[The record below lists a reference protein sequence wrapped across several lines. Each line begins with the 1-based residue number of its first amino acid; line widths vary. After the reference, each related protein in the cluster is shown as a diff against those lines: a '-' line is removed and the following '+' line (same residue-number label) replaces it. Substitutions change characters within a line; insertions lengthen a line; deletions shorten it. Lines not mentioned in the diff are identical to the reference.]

1 MSSTR
6 THSPADDG
14 YNDDRQDY
22 SDADTEPEVQE
33 EDIRNLERELDT
45 LEIVRGEQ
53 ETQSISDAHKNTQQ
67 KPSVT
72 KVNGDSLLSKTNG
85 PNTLDTANNALVSTS
100 LELDKLRRELK
111 LKRDSEDQMRQVL
124 KEYEKTISDLISEKE
139 NEKKRMELDIQG
151 AVAEKNQAIEDLQNV
166 EAAFSDV
173 HRKYERTKQVVEG
186 FKKNEEQ
193 LKQFVEE
200 YKDKLHMSDQKYNM
214 LKTHAEEKLEEA
226 NREIEKIAKVQDAEK
241 AKLNALVQKSEMKV
255 RNLERTVAQKT
266 KENEVGAFNLYI
278 CNYYYATCI
287 CLQELTKICDEL
299 ISKVGS

>member
-266 KENEVGAFNLYI
+266 KENEVGAFNLIYVH
-278 CNYYYATCI
+278 
-287 CLQELTKICDEL
+287 L
-299 ISKVGS
+299 

>member
-14 YNDDRQDY
+14 YNDEDRQEDF
-22 SDADTEPEVQE
+22 SDADTEPE
-33 EDIRNLERELDT
+33 EDIRNVEENLDT
-45 LEIVRGEQ
+45 LEIVKERQSVSDDHKKAEQ
-53 ETQSISDAHKNTQQ
+53 KL
-67 KPSVT
+67 SVT
-72 KVNGDSLLSKTNG
+72 KVNGDAPLSKTNG
-85 PNTLDTANNALVSTS
+85 PTTLAAANNELVSTT

-111 LKRDSEDQMRQVL
+111 VKRDSEDQMRQVL

-139 NEKKRMELDIQG
+139 NEKKRMDLDIQG
-151 AVAEKNQAIEDLQNV
+151 AISEKNQAIEDLHNV

-186 FKKNEEQ
+186 FKKNEEE

-200 YKDKLHMSDQKYNM
+200 YKDKLRMSDQKYNM
-214 LKTHAEEKLEEA
+214 LKTHAEDKLEEA
-226 NREIEKIAKVQDAEK
+226 NGEIEKIARVQDAEK

-266 KENEVGAFNLYI
+266 KENE
-278 CNYYYATCI
+278 
-287 CLQELTKICDEL
+287 ELTKICDEL

>member
-14 YNDDRQDY
+14 YQDEERQEDF
-22 SDADTEPEVQE
+22 SDVDTEPEVE
-33 EDIRNLERELDT
+33 NIRNIEENLDT
-45 LEIVRGEQ
+45 LEIVKDEER
-53 ETQSISDAHKNTQQ
+53 QSISDDHKKSPQLQQ
-67 KPSVT
+67 KRSVT
-72 KVNGDSLLSKTNG
+72 KLNGDSPLSKTNG
-85 PNTLDTANNALVSTS
+85 PTTLDAANNELVSTT

-111 LKRDSEDQMRQVL
+111 VKRDSEEQMRQVL

-151 AVAEKNQAIEDLQNV
+151 AISEKNQAIEDLHNV

-200 YKDKLHMSDQKYNM
+200 YKEKLRMSDQKYNM

-226 NREIEKIAKVQDAEK
+226 NSEIEKIAKVQDAEK

-266 KENEVGAFNLYI
+266 KENEVS
-278 CNYYYATCI
+278 C
-287 CLQELTKICDEL
+287 
-299 ISKVGS
+299 

>member
-14 YNDDRQDY
+14 YNDEDRQEDF
-22 SDADTEPEVQE
+22 SDADTEPEV
-33 EDIRNLERELDT
+33 EDIRNIEENLDT
-45 LEIVRGEQ
+45 LEIVRGEK
-53 ETQSISDAHKNTQQ
+53 ERQSVSGDHKKAEQ
-67 KPSVT
+67 KLSVT
-72 KVNGDSLLSKTNG
+72 KVNGDAPLSKTNG
-85 PNTLDTANNALVSTS
+85 PTTLDAANNELVSTT

-111 LKRDSEDQMRQVL
+111 VKRDSEDQMRQVL

-139 NEKKRMELDIQG
+139 NEKKRMELDIQS
-151 AVAEKNQAIEDLQNV
+151 AISEKNQAIEDLHNV

-200 YKDKLHMSDQKYNM
+200 YKDKLRMSDQKYNM

-226 NREIEKIAKVQDAEK
+226 NSEIEKIAKVQDAEK

-266 KENEVGAFNLYI
+266 KENEVS
-278 CNYYYATCI
+278 C
-287 CLQELTKICDEL
+287 
-299 ISKVGS
+299 

>member
-14 YNDDRQDY
+14 YNDEDRHDF

-33 EDIRNLERELDT
+33 EEDVRKLEENLDT

-53 ETQSISDAHKNTQQ
+53 ETQSISEDHKNAQQ

-72 KVNGDSLLSKTNG
+72 KVNGDSPSSKTNG
-85 PNTLDTANNALVSTS
+85 PNTLDAANNELVSTS

-111 LKRDSEDQMRQVL
+111 VKRDSEDQMRQVL

-151 AVAEKNQAIEDLQNV
+151 AIGEKNQAIEDLQNV

-200 YKDKLHMSDQKYNM
+200 YKDKLRMSDQKYNM

-266 KENEVGAFNLYI
+266 KENEVGAFNQHL
-278 CNYYYATCI
+278 
-287 CLQELTKICDEL
+287 LQHALQIFLCR
-299 ISKVGS
+299 S

>member
-1 MSSTR
+1 M
-6 THSPADDG
+6 DDG
-14 YNDDRQDY
+14 YNDEDRQEDF
-22 SDADTEPEVQE
+22 SDADTEPEA
-33 EDIRNLERELDT
+33 EDIRKIEENLDT
-45 LEIVRGEQ
+45 LEIVRGEK
-53 ETQSISDAHKNTQQ
+53 ERQSVSDDHKKAEQ
-67 KPSVT
+67 KLSVT
-72 KVNGDSLLSKTNG
+72 KVNGDAPLSKTNG
-85 PNTLDTANNALVSTS
+85 PTTLDAANNELVSTT

-111 LKRDSEDQMRQVL
+111 VKRDSEDQMRQVL

-151 AVAEKNQAIEDLQNV
+151 AISEKNQAIEDLHNV

-200 YKDKLHMSDQKYNM
+200 YKDKLRMSDQKYNM

-226 NREIEKIAKVQDAEK
+226 NSEIEKIAKVQDAEK

-266 KENEVGAFNLYI
+266 KENEVS
-278 CNYYYATCI
+278 C
-287 CLQELTKICDEL
+287 
-299 ISKVGS
+299 

>member
-14 YNDDRQDY
+14 YNDEDRQEDF
-22 SDADTEPEVQE
+22 SDADTEPEV
-33 EDIRNLERELDT
+33 EDIRNIEEN
-45 LEIVRGEQ
+45 LEIVSGEK
-53 ETQSISDAHKNTQQ
+53 ERQSVSDDHKKAEQ
-67 KPSVT
+67 KLSVT
-72 KVNGDSLLSKTNG
+72 KVNGDAPLSKTNG
-85 PNTLDTANNALVSTS
+85 PTTLAAANNELVSTT

-111 LKRDSEDQMRQVL
+111 VKRDSEDQMRQVL

-139 NEKKRMELDIQG
+139 NEKKRMDLDIQG
-151 AVAEKNQAIEDLQNV
+151 AISEKNQAIEDLHNV

-186 FKKNEEQ
+186 FKKNEEE

-200 YKDKLHMSDQKYNM
+200 YKDKLRMSDQKYNM
-214 LKTHAEEKLEEA
+214 LKTHAEDKLEEA
-226 NREIEKIAKVQDAEK
+226 NGEIEKIARVQDAEK

-266 KENEVGAFNLYI
+266 KENEVS
-278 CNYYYATCI
+278 C
-287 CLQELTKICDEL
+287 
-299 ISKVGS
+299 

>member
-72 KVNGDSLLSKTNG
+72 KVNGDSQLSKTNG
-85 PNTLDTANNALVSTS
+85 PNTVDTANNALVSTS

-266 KENEVGAFNLYI
+266 KENEVGAFNVYI
-278 CNYYYATCI
+278 CNNNYATCI

>member
-14 YNDDRQDY
+14 YQDEDRQEDF
-22 SDADTEPEVQE
+22 SDADTEPEV
-33 EDIRNLERELDT
+33 EDIRNIEENLDT
-45 LEIVRGEQ
+45 LEIVKGEEQ
-53 ETQSISDAHKNTQQ
+53 ERQSISDDHKKSPPAQQ
-67 KPSVT
+67 KRSVT
-72 KVNGDSLLSKTNG
+72 KLNGDSPLSKTNG
-85 PNTLDTANNALVSTS
+85 PTTLDAANNELVSTT

-111 LKRDSEDQMRQVL
+111 VKRDSEDQMRQVL

-151 AVAEKNQAIEDLQNV
+151 AISEKNQAIEDLHNV

-200 YKDKLHMSDQKYNM
+200 YKEKLRMSDQKYNM

-226 NREIEKIAKVQDAEK
+226 NSEIEKIAKVQDAEK

-266 KENEVGAFNLYI
+266 KENEVS
-278 CNYYYATCI
+278 C
-287 CLQELTKICDEL
+287 
-299 ISKVGS
+299 